1 MPGKVKWL
9 WSINSGSN
17 VDTSNLVTINTEQTI
32 TGVKT
37 FNGIINATNH
47 IKNPNGDLVLDC
59 SDTNH
64 SINMSSKK
72 VTNVATPTNNTDAAN
87 KQYAD
92 GCKNGNGWTTIN
104 TMNNVGTLTD
114 VFVDIT
120 NYANCAN
127 NFRVEDEGTY
137 EVMFK
142 CNIDSKDIYA
152 SCILATNSANYDNV
166 GYSSIMYWGAQAT
179 SSIQYG
185 IYLKNNQFKVSAR
198 RPFGTNTNWSTN
210 TRIYVRKIAQ
220 GNIR

>member
-17 VDTSNLVTINTEQTI
+17 VDTTNLVTTNTTQSI
-32 TGVKT
+32 TAVKT
-37 FNGIINATNH
+37 FTALPQSSVAPTNAN
-47 IKNPNGDLVLDC
+47 DLV
-59 SDTNH
+59 
-64 SINMSSKK
+64 
-72 VTNVATPTNNTDAAN
+72 N
-87 KQYAD
+87 KTYAD
-92 GCKNGNGWTTIN
+92 KCKNGNNWTTIN
-104 TMNNVGTLTD
+104 TMNNIGTLTD

-152 SCILATNSANYDNV
+152 SCILATNSANYDNI
-166 GYSSIMYWGAQAT
+166 GYSSIMYWGTQAT

-185 IYLKNNQFKVSAR
+185 IYLKNNQFKVAAR
-198 RPFGTNTNWSTN
+198 RVFGTNTNWSTN
-210 TRIYVRKIAQ
+210 TRIYVRKIGQ